1 MIGISKVVSDT
12 ILINNLQEFKLLS
25 LSMVFHKQNI
35 LLSFFELINT
45 RKGVL
50 YELTIK
56 NNTLNGSS

>member
-35 LLSFFELINT
+35 LLSFFELMNT